1 MKLRRATLHYRGTVF
16 QVDTRPAFE
25 QTGAW
30 VLEDVTGWYGGVD
43 VRSET
48 TDRLHHGQFPQRA
61 WRGSRALTL
70 KATYVAKTPDERLFL
85 MRSMSGLLEGGDFGT
100 LTVETDQTLSCE
112 VRLDGEVGLVE
123 LGTHGLQ
130 LQVPLYAPDPY
141 LYSPWRES
149 YLRPIGAG
157 VGLEYAPFS
166 KGGVLTFG
174 TAVASEE
181 WVWNDGN
188 ADSTPVFE
196 VTAESQGFAV
206 GLGNKRVTYPW
217 PTFPDMPVTIDMA
230 GALTVGGMD
239 QSHLLGERAWSSVPP
254 HSMERPFFEFLRG
267 GEGWA
272 IARHRDTLI

>member
-1 MKLRRATLHYRGTVF
+1 MILVEI
-16 QVDTRPAFE
+16 VDSAGFKIAASYDHDGQDGRDILTA
-25 QTGAW
+25 
-30 VLEDVTGWYGGVD
+30 LSGWSGGVG
-43 VRSET
+43 VRSENV
-48 TDRLHHGQFPQRA
+48 DRLGHGTYPTANFRSGRTITVDLMLERDTRDEL
-61 WRGSRALTL
+61 WGLERGL
-70 KATYVAKTPDERLFL
+70 
-85 MRSMSGLLEGGDFGT
+85 SGLFSDGGYGT
-100 LTVETDQTLSCE
+100 ITVHQDESILSAQ
-112 VRLDGEVGLVE
+112 VRLDGEVKPTVHLDGGYVE
-123 LGTHGLQ
+123 VQIPLQ
-130 LQVPLYAPDPY
+130 APLPY

-166 KGGVLTFG
+166 KGGVITFG
-174 TAVASEE
+174 TAVASDE

-217 PTFPDMPVTIDMA
+217 PTFPDVPVTVDMA
-230 GALTVGGMD
+230 GALTVGGVD
-239 QSHLLGERAWSSVPP
+239 QSHLLGERTWSSVPP

-272 IARHRDTLI
+272 VVRHRDTLI